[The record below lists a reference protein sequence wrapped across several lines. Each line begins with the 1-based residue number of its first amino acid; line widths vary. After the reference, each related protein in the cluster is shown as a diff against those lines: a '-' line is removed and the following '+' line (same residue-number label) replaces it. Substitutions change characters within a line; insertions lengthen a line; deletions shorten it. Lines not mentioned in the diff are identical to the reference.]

1 MRKLRSV
8 PIYKVLAILVLLA
21 AGAVL
26 ARYHVDNQRY
36 FPVTKLASAD
46 GYTFVLVQ
54 DRVDTRG
61 ACGAAN
67 DRYLDRVKATC
78 LQCDVVYARCERELQ
93 GLELAL
99 LMGDPVPM
107 HVVVAPGVRL
117 AIEGSVRTLRSDCE
131 QIAATIVKSGVKSA
145 ACVYPGKLRPR

>member
-1 MRKLRSV
+1 MRKMRSV
-8 PIYKVLAILVLLA
+8 PIYKILAIVVLLA

-36 FPVTKLASAD
+36 YPVTKLASAD

-61 ACGAAN
+61 ACGVAN

-99 LMGDPVPM
+99 MMGDAVPM
-107 HVVVAPGVRL
+107 HVVVAPGLRL
-117 AIEGSVRTLRSDCE
+117 AIGGTARTLRRDCE
-131 QIAATIVKSGVKSA
+131 YIAGTIVASGVKSA
-145 ACVYPGKLRPR
+145 ACVFPGKLRRP